1 MQGGRDMLHGSRAE
15 MRRYLGRYQAVSG
28 DEKVDAPH
36 HRRALPPGTQCTG
49 FTSTKGTQFTA
60 LTVQ

>member
-36 HRRALPPGTQCTG
+36 HRRALPPGTH
-49 FTSTKGTQFTA
+49 SVLA
-60 LTVQ
+60 LLVQKVRNLLL